1 MHHKHLR
8 FVFVQKIC
16 FEICKLII
24 CSTCPLNYDMK
35 LQILKHMHELLHLHL
50 HTYTST
56 YLLFHNIL
64 YKLYK

>member
-24 CSTCPLNYDMK
+24 CSTCPLNYDMQ
-35 LQILKHMHELLHLHL
+35 LQILKHMHELLHLNL
-50 HTYTST
+50 QYTTTT
-56 YLLFHNIL
+56 YLFHIM
-64 YKLYK
+64 YV

>member
-24 CSTCPLNYDMK
+24 CSTCSLNYDMQ